1 MKKYLAITLI
11 FLYGC
16 ADVVSDQYATYQD
29 AVKDELF
36 QRGWLPEILPS
47 TTKNIKTT
55 NNLDINYSF
64 GHFEIPRN
72 EIPEFISHLTKQSD
86 NQYTYQNQSTT
97 WRFEIDQNK
106 GYVKYELTY
115 DRNS

>member
-1 MKKYLAITLI
+1 ML
-11 FLYGC
+11 LYGC
-16 ADVVSDQYATYQD
+16 TDVVTDQYVTYQD

-36 QRGWLPEILPS
+36 QRGWLPDILPS

-55 NNLDINYSF
+55 IKLASDSLLCN
-64 GHFEIPRN
+64 FEIPSSN
-72 EIPEFISHLTKQSD
+72 IHEFISHLTRQSE
-86 NQYTYQNQSTT
+86 NQYTYHRQSTT
-97 WRFEIDQNK
+97 WRFEIDQEK